1 MSGILGKWL
10 DKGMQGSRINGMG
23 YVADPFPH
31 LGLAYHLIAERLAN
45 SQTVQRFCI
54 LFKKKKDDDKD
65 SRQLVLS
72 FILTRSFDN
81 KKWSSH
87 HPEPN
92 DSLSTAAEPIKIV
105 QRHNLR
111 RKDSFQT

>member
-1 MSGILGKWL
+1 
-10 DKGMQGSRINGMG
+10 MQGSRINGMG

-54 LFKKKKDDDKD
+54 LFKKQMMIKIRD
-65 SRQLVLS
+65 SWCFLSFSLVL
-72 FILTRSFDN
+72 FDN

-92 DSLSTAAEPIKIV
+92 DSLGTAAEPIKIV